1 MAQVNTALGPIS
13 PDQMG
18 TTLMHEHIIFNTPG
32 WEYSPEAYQA
42 LDTPRVFDK
51 LCKDLM
57 DLKSLGGKTLVDV
70 SGIGIGRDVQLFADL
85 SRVTGVNIVCCT
97 GFWAERKILPYFAER
112 DIDYYTGLYVKEL
125 TQGVGITNIKAGIIK
140 VGNSRDSITKLEE
153 MTFRAGARASKRTG
167 AVVTTHGVRCA
178 EQQLA
183 ILLSEKVDP
192 TRVIIGHLDDR
203 SAIDLER
210 DKRMAKKGVWLSY
223 DHIGTEEWST
233 QYYAMPDEKRV
244 ELVVHMVQA
253 GFIDQMLLSND
264 TNGWSCGLV
273 HRGTPEHTYAHLLRH
288 FVPNLLK
295 AGITEKQIR
304 TLLVE
309 NPRKVLPF

>member
-1 MAQVNTALGPIS
+1 MAQVNTVLGPIS

-32 WEYSPEAYQA
+32 WEYSPEAFQA
-42 LDTPRVFDK
+42 LDAPRVFEK
-51 LCKDLM
+51 LCGDLM
-57 DLKSLGGKTLVDV
+57 DFKSLGGRTLVDV
-70 SGIGIGRDVQLFADL
+70 SGVGLGRDVELFADL
-85 SRVTGVNIVCCT
+85 SRATGVHIVCCT

-112 DIDYYTGLYVKEL
+112 DIDYHTELYVREL
-125 TQGVGITNIKAGIIK
+125 TQGVGTTNIKAGIIK
-140 VGNSRDSITKLEE
+140 VGNSRDSITPLEE

-178 EQQLA
+178 EQQLS
-183 ILLSEKVDP
+183 ILLSEGIEP
-192 TRVIIGHLDDR
+192 SRTIIGHLDDR

-210 DKRMAKKGVWLSY
+210 DKRMARKGVWLSY

-244 ELVVHMVQA
+244 ELVVHIAQD
-253 GFIDQMLLSND
+253 GFINQMLLSND

-288 FVPNLLK
+288 FVPKLLK
-295 AGITEKQIR
+295 AGLTEKQIH